1 MSNSIPL
8 LPELWNRVF
17 GYLTT
22 PEDFQAVINTCQQ
35 WHNLLYSKKPVGLFG
50 QVLPILNQM
59 RSSEGNLGF
68 DLNTLLTMREVHSE
82 WRNQIDNHLDCNP
95 KCHSRLSTAADMEA
109 FMTAAAPLS
118 IQRGNPFLGRSLEL
132 SIDIRNQ
139 DGSVEAIQRLF
150 ETYGRAVTT
159 ADLGYTFGFISPQ
172 TLASHLALL
181 PSIEVLKL
189 VGIFDVND
197 DETHLPV
204 LYYPLS
210 KLKRLD
216 ISRSYYA
223 RITAETGRVLFS
235 PLLRSCS
242 CSQTLTYLCAGGYRL
257 KVPGINEIIPNLKQL
272 HVWHPVSELGD
283 HQVLSELRMKLED
296 ICITNWIVPSVSFL
310 SSLNN
315 FRTTL
320 TILNLN
326 LQVDDAI
333 DSTQLG
339 EFPSLKTVQ
348 LRVRSASFNNIPSE
362 RQIILFF
369 IPVLCPRLE
378 VFWITFNRALRVLD
392 LQLASAMV
400 SETFKSLKDIRFL
413 KELEEDG
420 DEN

>member
-8 LPELWNRVF
+8 LPELWNMIF

-35 WHNLLYSKKPVGLFG
+35 WHNLLYSKKSVGLFG

-68 DLNTLLTMREVHSE
+68 DLNALLTMREVNSE
-82 WRNQIDNHLDCNP
+82 WRKQIDKHLNSNP
-95 KCHSRLSTAADMEA
+95 KRHSRLSTAADMEA

-118 IQRGNPFLGRSLEL
+118 IQRGNPLLGRSLEL
-132 SIDIRNQ
+132 SIDVRNQ

-150 ETYGRAVTT
+150 ETYGKEVTT
-159 ADLGYTFGFISPQ
+159 ADLGYTFGFVSPQ
-172 TLASHLALL
+172 TLASHLALI
-181 PSIEVLKL
+181 PSIEVLKIA
-189 VGIFDVND
+189 GIFDVND
-197 DETHLPV
+197 DENHLPV
-204 LYYPLS
+204 PCYSLP

-242 CSQTLTYLCAGGYRL
+242 QTLTYLCAGGYRL
-257 KVPGINEIIPNLKQL
+257 KLPGINDLIPNLKQL
-272 HVWHPVSELGD
+272 NVWHPVSELGD
-283 HQVLSELRMKLED
+283 HQVLSELRMKLEN

-333 DSTQLG
+333 DSTQLE

-348 LRVRSASFNNIPSE
+348 LRVRSASLNNIPSE

-400 SETFKSLKDIRFL
+400 SNMFKSLKDIRFL